1 MPDLVPDSVADLTAP
16 RRRLPVWVAPVADF
30 AVLVLF
36 VAIGRSSHHG
46 PSGAGYFLRVLWPF
60 ALALLLGYAA
70 TRLVRAPLAWRRV
83 AGTWAITT
91 AVAEALRLGVQDRPW
106 KPAFLV
112 VATLFIGACMFGWRL
127 VAARCYATSAV
138 QNSENTST

>member
-1 MPDLVPDSVADLTAP
+1 MTAP
-16 RRRLPVWVAPVADF
+16 RRRLPVWVAPVADLVV
-30 AVLVLF
+30 VLLF

-46 PSGAGYFLRVLWPF
+46 PSGAAYFLRVLWPF
-60 ALALLLGYAA
+60 ALAMLLGYVV
-70 TRLVRAPLAWRRV
+70 TRLVRTPLAWRRV
-83 AGTWAITT
+83 AGTWVITIV
-91 AVAEALRLGVQDRPW
+91 VAEALRLGVQDRPW

-127 VAARCYATSAV
+127 VAARLTRSQATRAA